1 MEKIGKRIPID
12 DARVKTTG
20 KATYVDDLR
29 LPGML
34 HAVLLLSE
42 EVHAELISVD
52 ADKALA
58 MEGVRA
64 VFSFFNTPNTLY
76 NGAAPFDTE
85 DFPAQE
91 RLFSK
96 RIRHQGDRIA
106 MVVADSKKQALA
118 AAKQVRCQLET
129 LPSVLNME
137 ESLQEDAPQVDP
149 DGNLQARC
157 EMMSGDLVEVEN
169 LADGV
174 FKTRMLVPSYHQA
187 AMEPHGVVADCD
199 ELGGVIVYSP
209 TQNIFSARMICAK
222 VLGISEAQVR
232 VVQST
237 MGGSFGSKLEIIL
250 EPLCAY
256 ASYQLK
262 RPVKLVLNRKQT
274 MKASRRSYGIL
285 ADIRSFVHDGKW
297 IGLDIDILVD
307 AGGYCSSG
315 QDFIWAMS
323 AKPFRLYNIPHVRY
337 RAASVLTNKT
347 TASAM
352 RGYGSTQLITALE
365 HHVDALA
372 KHLSTDPGDWR
383 RRYAFGPDGK
393 DLRDGK
399 TFGSIG
405 LWDCIDEGK
414 REFDWPLGV
423 RTEDEQYWYGASLA
437 LGIHGNGMYPV
448 HTDLTTM
455 GLKMNMDG
463 SLVLNTGTVDMGTG
477 ANTSF
482 RMIVAEVMGVPL
494 EKVGMQRGDTTAC
507 PYDLGCYA
515 SRSIYVAGN
524 AALKVASSMRKRI
537 EQETGRTLED
547 VNLGEFALQAFRR
560 DARDIYCQE
569 TYVSNADPM
578 SYAAHFAR
586 VRVDKHTLEVQV
598 LDYLA
603 AHDIGRAINPMSLEG
618 QIEGAVQMGIGMAL
632 KEGLRFD
639 PDGKLLNSSFKNYPL
654 IKAVE
659 MPKISVKLIESE
671 ETTGPFGAKS
681 IGEIAAVPVVAAV
694 TNAVSVALD
703 MTINELPINEITA
716 RRDR

>member
-1 MEKIGKRIPID
+1 MKIIGKRIPID
-12 DARVKTTG
+12 DARVKATG

-34 HAVLLLSE
+34 HAALVLSDE
-42 EVHAELISVD
+42 AHAELISVNVER
-52 ADKALA
+52 ALE
-58 MEGVRA
+58 MDGVQA
-64 VFSFFNTPNTLY
+64 VYSFFNTPDTPY
-76 NGAAPFDTE
+76 NGAMPFDTK

-91 RLFSK
+91 RLFSQ
-96 RIRHQGDRIA
+96 RLRHQGDRIA
-106 MVVADSKKQALA
+106 MVVADTKKQALA
-118 AAKQVRCQLET
+118 AAKQIKYQLAT
-129 LPSVLNME
+129 LPCVLDIE
-137 ESLQEDAPQVDP
+137 EAIREDAPQIDSS
-149 DGNLQARC
+149 GNLQARC
-157 EMMSGDLVEVEN
+157 SLMSGDLVEAEN
-169 LADGV
+169 MADEV
-174 FKTRMLVPSYHQA
+174 FKTRMLMPSYHQA

-199 ELGGVIVYSP
+199 ELSGVIVYSP

-222 VLGISEAQVR
+222 VLDVSEAQVR
-232 VVQST
+232 VVQTT

-250 EPLCAY
+250 EPLCAFAAY
-256 ASYQLK
+256 DLK
-262 RPVKLVLNRKQT
+262 RPVKLVLSRKQT
-274 MKASRRSYGIL
+274 MIASRRSYGIL
-285 ADIRSFVHDGKW
+285 ADIQSFVREGKW

-323 AKPFRLYNIPHVRY
+323 AKPFRLYDIPHVRY
-337 RAASVLTNKT
+337 QAASVLTNKT

-365 HHVDALA
+365 HHVDALTR
-372 KHLSTDPGDWR
+372 HLEVDPAIWR
-383 RRYAFGPDGK
+383 RSYALGPDGK

-399 TFGSIG
+399 EFGSIG
-405 LWDCIDEGK
+405 LRDCIDEGK
-414 REFDWPLGV
+414 RRFAWPLGV

-482 RMIVAEVMGVPL
+482 RMIVAEVMGVAL
-494 EKVGMQRGDTTAC
+494 EKVGMQHGDTTAC
-507 PYDLGCYA
+507 PFDLGCYA

-524 AALKVASSMRKRI
+524 AALKVALSMRKRI
-537 EQETGRTLED
+537 ENETNRKLENVD
-547 VNLGEFALQAFRR
+547 LGEYALQAFRQE
-560 DARDIYCQE
+560 ARDVYCQE

-586 VRVDKHTLEVQV
+586 VRVDKLTSCVEV

-603 AHDIGRAINPMSLEG
+603 AHDIGRMINPMGLEG

-632 KEGLRFD
+632 KEGLRYD
-639 PDGKLLNSSFKNYPL
+639 PKGKLINNSLKSYPL
-654 IKAVE
+654 IKAKQ
-659 MPKISVKLIESE
+659 MPEISVKLIESQE
-671 ETTGPFGAKS
+671 STGPFGAKS

-694 TNAVSVALD
+694 TNAVSVAMD
-703 MTINELPINEITA
+703 MVVDILPIDQITA